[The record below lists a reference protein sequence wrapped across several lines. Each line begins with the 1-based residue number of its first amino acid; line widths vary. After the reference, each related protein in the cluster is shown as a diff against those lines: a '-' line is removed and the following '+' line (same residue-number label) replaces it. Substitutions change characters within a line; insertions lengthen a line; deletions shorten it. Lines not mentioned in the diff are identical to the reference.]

1 VAGDLASAFPCH
13 ETQPVRGVTV
23 TRPDRRVLNMPS
35 PSNLCPVRLATAEY
49 IEKLSLA
56 AASGS
61 LDAWPI
67 LIAFLEGGKV
77 PLPSEDL
84 ATTADSI
91 RWAHATLLRRLEP
104 RPPKR
109 RRKWLC
115 LLGPAYSSGLCV
127 LCGVPV
133 HSRLR
138 HGEQCDA
145 HPPFAHHHS
154 EATR

>member
-1 VAGDLASAFPCH
+1 
-13 ETQPVRGVTV
+13 
-23 TRPDRRVLNMPS
+23 MPS
-35 PSNLCPVRLATAEY
+35 LSDLCPVRLATAEY

-61 LDAWPI
+61 PEAWPI
-67 LIAFLEGGKV
+67 LVALLEGGKV

-138 HGEQCDA
+138 HGEQREA
-145 HPPFAHHHS
+145 RPPIPRAPLLRGAPMSPMTRPLPVRLQAGHPPP
-154 EATR
+154 TQ